1 MTSGDQSRGTFQG
14 LVADA
19 LFITDVEGRKVEIP
33 KSGVRKVVRQPIRQD
48 SAWNGAAIGAAAG
61 FAGVVVTGLVWA
73 AAQSEEGE
81 EGVGILVFGPIGL
94 GVGLLVGYGIDRTRP
109 GEDVLYRVK

>member
-14 LVADA
+14 SVADA

-61 FAGVVVTGLVWA
+61 FAGGVVTGLVWA
-73 AAQSEEGE
+73 AAQSE

-94 GVGLLVGYGIDRTRP
+94 GVGLVVGYGIDRTRP